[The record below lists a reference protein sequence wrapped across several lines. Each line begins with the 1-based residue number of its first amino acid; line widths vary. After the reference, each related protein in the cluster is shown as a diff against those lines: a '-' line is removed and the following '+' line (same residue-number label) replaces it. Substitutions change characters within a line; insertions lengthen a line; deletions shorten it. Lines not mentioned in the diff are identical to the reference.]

1 MKEEVVVFVSYVE
14 EKEEGKNKLLGG
26 NGVGWGEVSVEDSS
40 SYREVKFTSK

>member
-26 NGVGWGEVSVEDSS
+26 IDRKSV
-40 SYREVKFTSK
+40 V